1 MKISYLLII
10 SIAVLFSVYATH
22 SYFTYEFTI
31 NEAKMTTLL
40 RSEAQANN
48 IIQDLD
54 KYINSRTTEIQD
66 LTKIEQIQLSVK
78 ESNLQF
84 VDVDPKE
91 LIIILDATNDSD
103 NKTPFLKDIMKNEI
117 SDELHSFISLY
128 ENAYGS
134 GAVKEL
140 FVTNQYGVNIALATG
155 KLDYIQSNKDWWKI
169 TKNKQSYVGYIQYD
183 KNYNDYVIPLAFPI
197 LDESSNYIGTL
208 RITLRSNVLF
218 HDFLNDVDVLKEG
231 KKNVI
236 LVDKNGQII
245 YENGKFFPTK
255 PPKEY
260 FSKITSDNGVFEIDV
275 PDTTLISYASSI
287 GYREF
292 TGFGW
297 IVIIEQ
303 ESSVID
309 EFEVL
314 ERNFLIST
322 MIGVV
327 SAVILSIILS
337 RFVTNP
343 LGKLS
348 KLTVMLGK
356 GNFDTKIQ
364 KSSITEINAIMNSF
378 REMELSLKKLVE
390 MEKNLVEANTRIKN
404 ERLTAIGE
412 LASSMA
418 HDMKNPLGTIRTGID
433 ILKRNIEN
441 NPEIDNVIH
450 RMDRAVSR
458 MSHQVEDVLNY
469 VKKTPLSVKAVQ
481 IKSII
486 NSTIESLDIPKTI
499 QITIEGDDI
508 TINCDEKK
516 MEVVFINLLL
526 NSIQSI
532 DQNQGII
539 SIRIKQI
546 NKNAIIEIED
556 SGSGIPD
563 EVIND
568 IFKPLITT
576 KQKGTGLGLAS
587 CKNIIEQHG
596 GSISF
601 QNNPTIFTIAIPI
614 EQIVS

>member
-1 MKISYLLII
+1 
-10 SIAVLFSVYATH
+10 
-22 SYFTYEFTI
+22 
-31 NEAKMTTLL
+31 MTTLL

-275 PDTTLISYASSI
+275 PDTTLISYALSI

-322 MIGVV
+322 MIGIV
-327 SAVILSIILS
+327 SAIIL
-337 RFVTNP
+337 
-343 LGKLS
+343 
-348 KLTVMLGK
+348 
-356 GNFDTKIQ
+356 
-364 KSSITEINAIMNSF
+364 
-378 REMELSLKKLVE
+378 
-390 MEKNLVEANTRIKN
+390 
-404 ERLTAIGE
+404 
-412 LASSMA
+412 
-418 HDMKNPLGTIRTGID
+418 
-433 ILKRNIEN
+433 
-441 NPEIDNVIH
+441 
-450 RMDRAVSR
+450 
-458 MSHQVEDVLNY
+458 
-469 VKKTPLSVKAVQ
+469 
-481 IKSII
+481 
-486 NSTIESLDIPKTI
+486 
-499 QITIEGDDI
+499 
-508 TINCDEKK
+508 
-516 MEVVFINLLL
+516 
-526 NSIQSI
+526 
-532 DQNQGII
+532 GII
-539 SIRIKQI
+539 
-546 NKNAIIEIED
+546 
-556 SGSGIPD
+556 
-563 EVIND
+563 
-568 IFKPLITT
+568 
-576 KQKGTGLGLAS
+576 
-587 CKNIIEQHG
+587 
-596 GSISF
+596 
-601 QNNPTIFTIAIPI
+601 
-614 EQIVS
+614 